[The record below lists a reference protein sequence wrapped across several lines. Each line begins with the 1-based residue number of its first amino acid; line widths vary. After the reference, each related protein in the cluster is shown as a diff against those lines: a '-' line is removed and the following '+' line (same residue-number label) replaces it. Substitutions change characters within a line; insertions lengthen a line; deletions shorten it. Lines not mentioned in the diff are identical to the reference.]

1 MSSAPSPAD
10 AEREVWLRGPL
21 AGFTP
26 QAMPAAHSLL
36 QTAEEVERA
45 VRRPAV
51 LTAAELWARPGGV
64 ASAGYQLAHLAGSTS
79 RLLTYA
85 AGEVLSDA
93 QLAALR
99 AEDALLEADVA
110 DGRPDPARPAPARP
124 DAETLLAGALAAVAR
139 AIDAVRATPG
149 ASYAEARYVG
159 RARVPTTVW
168 GLLFHVAEHAQRH
181 AGQLATTVRVA
192 RAGVR

>member
-1 MSSAPSPAD
+1 MSSASNPTPA
-10 AEREVWLRGPL
+10 REVWLRGPL

-45 VRRPAV
+45 VRHPAV
-51 LTAAELWARPGGV
+51 LTADELWARPGGV
-64 ASAGYQLAHLAGSTS
+64 ASAGYQLAHLAGSTD

-85 AGEVLSDA
+85 AGRELGDA

-99 AEDALLEADVA
+99 AEDALLEP
-110 DGRPDPARPAPARP
+110 G
-124 DAETLLAGALAAVAR
+124 DAAALPNAASLLAGALAAVRRAVDVVRGTPPSAYAAAR
-139 AIDAVRATPG
+139 H
-149 ASYAEARYVG
+149 VG

-181 AGQLATTVRVA
+181 AGQLATTARVA

>member
-1 MSSAPSPAD
+1 MSDSLP
-10 AEREVWLRGPL
+10 EVWLRGPL

-36 QTAEEVERA
+36 QTAEEIERA
-45 VRRPAV
+45 VRQPAPLSV
-51 LTAAELWARPGGV
+51 AELWARPGGV
-64 ASAGYQLAHLAGSTS
+64 ASAGYQLAHLAGSTD

-85 AGEVLSDA
+85 AGRPLADH

-99 AEDALLEADVA
+99 AEDALL
-110 DGRPDPARPAPARP
+110 APGAPGGRP
-124 DAETLLAGALAAVAR
+124 DAEALLTAALAAVGR
-139 AIDAVRATPG
+139 AVAAVRETPPG
-149 ASYAEARYVG
+149 AYAEVRHVG
-159 RARVPTTVW
+159 RARIPTTVW

-192 RAGVR
+192 RALGG

>member
-1 MSSAPSPAD
+1 MSASRP
-10 AEREVWLRGPL
+10 EVWLRGPL

-45 VRRPAV
+45 VRAPAP
-51 LTAAELWARPGGV
+51 LAADELWARPGGA
-64 ASAGYQLAHLAGSTS
+64 ASVGYHLAHLAGSTD

-85 AGEVLSDA
+85 AGRPLDAA
-93 QLAALR
+93 QLAALA
-99 AEDALLEADVA
+99 AEDALLGARRPRRA
-110 DGRPDPARPAPARP
+110 AGRRGAARRRP
-124 DAETLLAGALAAVAR
+124 RRPGPGR
-139 AIDAVRATPG
+139 DAVRDTPPS
-149 ASYAEARYVG
+149 AYAEVRHVG

-181 AGQLATTVRVA
+181 AGQLATTARVA
-192 RAGVR
+192 RAPGAAAGGPR